1 MIHGIDHT
9 AISVPS
15 LERALD
21 FYRNLLG
28 FEVEFNAGWP
38 QGSKPLD
45 DLVGL
50 ENSESKV
57 AMIRLGDTKIEVF
70 EYQSPEPETQDANRP
85 VNDHGITHICLR
97 VSGLQQEY
105 ERLRDAGV
113 AFNSEPVD
121 LGTSLCVYGR
131 DPFGNTLELIE
142 DIQPKP

>member
-9 AISVPS
+9 ALSVPS
-15 LERALD
+15 LEKALD
-21 FYRNLLG
+21 FYGNLFG
-28 FEVEFNAGWP
+28 FEVLFNAGWP
-38 QGSKPLD
+38 QGSQPLD

-57 AMIRLGDTKIEVF
+57 AMIQLGDTKIEVF
-70 EYQSPEPETQDANRP
+70 EYQSPEPEAQDANRP

-113 AFNSEPVD
+113 IFNSEPVD

-131 DPFGNTLELIE
+131 DPFGNTFELIE
-142 DIQPKP
+142 DIEPAA